1 VLIKINAK
9 GVVKEDDDDSHNN
22 DTIMK
27 WVARR
32 RTKTMGESLLICMQK
47 KDKTQICSSLIVK
60 QFYCVVVEVLVFTF
74 FLLLKVLHTISQN
87 DLNILVMITIIIEVH
102 IQIKE
107 SHEM

>member
-1 VLIKINAK
+1 MGCKKKNQ
-9 GVVKEDDDDSHNN
+9 NN
-22 DTIMK
+22 GRKLVHMH
-27 WVARR
+27 
-32 RTKTMGESLLICMQK
+32 GK

-87 DLNILVMITIIIEVH
+87 ELNILVMITIIIEVH